1 VTPRVWD
8 IIGKRWIGYALSV
21 LIIIPGVVALAYNMW
36 TGRGALNWGVDFTGG
51 NYFQLRLERPFEVGD
66 VRAVVN
72 RFATGE
78 SIIQKA
84 GQEVLVRTRP
94 LSPEQKRGLMAGF
107 AQRFGD
113 VTILREDEVGP
124 KIGQEL
130 RNIAIAAVIIG
141 LLLQV
146 VYISF
151 RFRSIRYAVTADAAL
166 LHDILVV
173 VGVFAITRKEVNSSF
188 VAVLLTVVGYS
199 INDTIVVF
207 DRIRENLALRTREAF
222 DRLVNRSLLEALV
235 RSINTSLTTILAI
248 AAVYVF
254 GGSTIRDFAFG
265 LMIGITTGAYSSI
278 FNASALL
285 VDWHLWADRRAG
297 RVGRAEPVAALRAVP
312 EPSPDPSPVPAPGGA
327 GGRAA
332 GSNQRRRKSRRR

>member
-1 VTPRVWD
+1 MTPRVWD
-8 IIGKRWIGYALSV
+8 IIGKRWIGYTLSM
-21 LIIIPGVVALAYNMW
+21 LIIIPGVVALTYNMR

-51 NYFQLRLERPFEVGD
+51 NYFQLRLERPFEVAD
-66 VRAVVN
+66 VRPVVD

-78 SIIQKA
+78 SIIQKS

-94 LSPEQKRGLMAGF
+94 LDAEQKRGLIEEF
-107 AQRFGD
+107 KQRFGRIT
-113 VTILREDEVGP
+113 VLREDEVGP

-130 RNIAIAAVIIG
+130 RNIAIAAVIVG

-151 RFRSIRYAVTADAAL
+151 RFRSIRYALTADAAL

-173 VGVFAITRKEVNSSF
+173 VGVFAMTRKEVNSSF

-207 DRIRENLALRTREAF
+207 DRIRENLAMRTRETF

-248 AAVYVF
+248 AAVYFF

-265 LMIGITTGAYSSI
+265 LMMGIATGTYSSV

-285 VDWHLWADRRAG
+285 VDWHLWADRRA
-297 RVGRAEPVAALRAVP
+297 RRAGAAESVAAARVVP
-312 EPSPDPSPVPAPGGA
+312 EPSPVRVPGGSVGA
-327 GGRAA
+327 GARAA
-332 GSNQRRRKSRRR
+332 GGNQRRRKSKRR